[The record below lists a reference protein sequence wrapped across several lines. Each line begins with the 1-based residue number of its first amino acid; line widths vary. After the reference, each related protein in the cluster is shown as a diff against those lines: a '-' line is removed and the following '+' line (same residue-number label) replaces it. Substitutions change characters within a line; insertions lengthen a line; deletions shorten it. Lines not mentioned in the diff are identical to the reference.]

1 MATPEEEEKAAAAA
15 KQSASYKERAL
26 RAEKQL
32 KDNLQDRLNI
42 SMTLVETLKETLGIT
57 KGIGEFDKSLLSIN
71 RKISKSIITQRE
83 DLSDIEGL
91 ERQIEK
97 NNNSIDQSKKLQASL
112 TNSIGED
119 LSKEFK
125 LATSTL
131 DKRREI
137 DEILQKEL
145 EKLNKG
151 EKVDE
156 ARIGRLNEMAQSAD
170 EQIAHAVKNLS
181 VSEQQLLVT
190 DQNAKLLEQTN
201 EEQRERLRLAKQIE
215 AAEGLTGTLVGKLGK
230 LMGFNEKTQNNIKK
244 DAQDALKI
252 KQEEGKLLDGYQGK
266 LQGLSAYAKSFGTNF
281 LKSVTDPAVIFAAI
295 GDSLMRNSKLTN
307 QFQTEL
313 GVSYGNALDMRQALA
328 SSADASGDLFINSE
342 KLQKSF
348 FALKETTGVFF
359 DLSSQSAETFTNLTE
374 RIGLAGA
381 AAGNLTMLMRLQ
393 GKETEKNLENL
404 YDSTGAMLETSKTTA
419 SVKDILGDVATS
431 SKGLQASLSANPGA
445 LAKAAIAA
453 RELGATLSDMEGTQ
467 KSLLDFESS
476 IAAELEAELLT
487 GKQLNLEKARTA
499 ALNND
504 LATVGEE
511 LGKQGVDLASFGKMN
526 YLQQEAMAKAMGM
539 TRDSMGE
546 MVLRAEMQKKS
557 LSEIRD
563 TMGEQAYENA
573 KALGAQDKINAA
585 TEKLK
590 DIFGNILQFLTPV
603 IDALASILGV
613 IGFIGSILAKVNEW
627 TGGFSN
633 KLIGVAIVARSL
645 GMSFGD
651 MFSPKA
657 YIKFFKGLMSKITT
671 SGGLLK
677 GLKSKMGGITDGLKD
692 KSKGM
697 VGGLKDKVKGM
708 LGGDKSNIKFDERM
722 AGGGR
727 FKDVTSGKMV
737 SNKAAAAAG
746 AVKPGAVPK
755 GVTDAAKSS
764 TATPAP
770 KDDGK
775 ALKTKMKNIA
785 EGIKAF
791 ASTDVIKGAVAMII
805 AAPGLVALS
814 LAAIPLKLVEKI
826 NGKAIQEA
834 MKGIANGIK
843 PFGDSKVIAGAF
855 NMLIAAPG
863 LVALSIAALPLKLI
877 EKVNGK
883 ALQAGMKGIAKGL
896 QSFANP
902 MAVLG
907 GLALIPI
914 SIGLI
919 GLGAG
924 AIGLAAV
931 ALLGAAAAVGMGALS
946 GGLVALAA
954 VAVPALIGIGIL
966 GLFGLALMP
975 LGFALSLVAPLI
987 TAVGTAIAT
996 VIMSIA
1002 DAVVTVMPA
1011 LTQGLIDLATKIP
1024 LSGLLGLALAL
1035 PGLALGVGILG
1046 GALLL
1051 SAPGFLI
1058 GSLTLPLI
1066 APALAELNLAIAGI
1080 DGASFLAFSA
1090 GILVLGAG
1098 LLIAAPGFLI
1108 GSLTLPLISPA
1119 LTQLSEAI
1127 SGIDGGNFALFSL
1140 GMIGLA
1146 GGLTI
1151 MGVALP
1157 FVLAGI
1163 GAFTLFGAA
1172 LSLAAPGIEA
1182 AGNAVVKIGNSIA
1195 NIGNAISNILA
1206 SAGAA
1211 ILVIGKSISNTVAS
1225 LTQSLIDLITKV
1237 PITNL
1242 LAIGVALPIFGI
1254 GLAAFGSGV
1263 LMAIPGLLAGALV
1276 LPLITSS
1283 LDGLSG
1289 TLAGIDGKNLLMVG
1303 AGIAG
1308 LAGGLTIL
1316 GIAAPFALIGAGV
1329 LGLVSFALIPL
1340 GNALTAVSPALD
1352 IFAGSFERLADI
1364 DGGSLLGLAVGIGAL
1379 GLVASGLAIMSPLII
1394 IGSGALIILGLS
1406 MGNAAESMKNLA
1418 GVSSDSMIGFAK
1430 SITILGGAASLL
1442 GVIAPLVALGS
1453 GAIFLLGKAINPAA
1467 ESMKKVADVGADSMM
1482 GFAAAIGILGMAAS
1496 GMGLLAPLVALG
1508 AGTIF
1513 LLGQAIV
1520 PAAEAMQNLIGI
1532 SGDSM
1537 MGFSVALNLL
1547 GMAASGMGLLAPL
1560 VALGAGAIFLLGQA
1574 IVPAAEAMK
1583 NLIGISGDS
1592 MMGFSVALNLLG
1604 MAATGMGVLAPLIA
1618 LGAGAIFLLG
1628 KAITPAAE
1636 SMKNLAGI
1644 SADSISAFSAGLSQ
1658 LSKTTV
1664 LIGAF
1669 APIVAL
1675 GAGAIFLLGKAITP
1689 AAESMKSLAGI
1700 SAESILAFSTGLS
1713 MLGSTASML
1722 GIVAPLVILGA
1733 GALYILGN
1741 ALAPAAE
1748 SFTILEGLNASTMLG
1763 FAGALSILGIA
1774 AALFGALS
1782 PAVILGAGALYV
1794 LGNAIVPA
1802 AVAFKMLEGL
1812 DPAIMTSFASSL
1824 FVLGAS
1830 AAFFGGLFPL
1840 VLLGAG
1846 AIAILGLA
1854 LSPLANLAP
1863 KLSLTNTAL
1872 AGIAGSIG
1880 LLGTS
1885 LAGLDTSKLA
1895 ELAEFGES
1903 INITANVSGG
1913 TVGGMSPD
1921 GVGSTPT
1928 GGTTVSVPG
1937 AGESSGEDMKA
1948 MIQETVTAT
1957 IKALVPD
1964 MVAALKSGQ
1973 GNIKVTNDNFNAS
1986 SQNELPSQM
1995 RNVSNNNFA

>member
-97 NNNSIDQSKKLQASL
+97 NNQTIDQSKKLQASL
-112 TNSIGED
+112 TNSIGEG

-131 DKRREI
+131 DRRRKIGEA
-137 DEILQKEL
+137 LQEEL
-145 EKLNKG
+145 QKLNKG

-156 ARIGRLNEMAQSAD
+156 ARIGKLNEMAQAAD
-170 EQIAHAVKNLS
+170 EQIANTVKNLS

-697 VGGLKDKVKGM
+697 MGGLKDKVKGM
-708 LGGDKSNIKFDERM
+708 LGGNKSNIKFDERM

-775 ALKTKMKNIA
+775 ALGTKMKNIA

-855 NMLIAAPG
+855 NMIIAAPG

-931 ALLGAAAAVGMGALS
+931 ALLGAAAAAGMGALT
-946 GGLVALAA
+946 GGLVALGTAA
-954 VAVPALIGIGIL
+954 ATGIPFL
-966 GLFGLALMP
+966 GVLLLGAFGLALIP
-975 LGFALSLVAPLI
+975 FGLALGLVAPLI

-1011 LTQGLIDLATKIP
+1011 LTQSLIDLSNNINVMGLLGLAAGLFTLGMALPVFAIGAMFLMPVIPMLAMFAIGLSMMSSSLSGIEPIITAVGTAISTVISSMADAVTTIIPTLTQSLIDLATKIP
-1024 LSGLLGLALAL
+1024 VANLFALAAALPFLGL
-1035 PGLALGVGILG
+1035 GLMSLG
-1046 GALLL
+1046 GSILF
-1051 SAPGFLI
+1051 SAPGLLI
-1058 GSLTLPLI
+1058 GALVLPII
-1066 APALAELNLAIAGI
+1066 APALAQ
-1080 DGASFLAFSA
+1080 
-1090 GILVLGAG
+1090 LGA
-1098 LLIAAPGFLI
+1098 AMANV
-1108 GSLTLPLISPA
+1108 
-1119 LTQLSEAI
+1119 
-1127 SGIDGGNFALFSL
+1127 DGENFAK
-1140 GMIGLA
+1140 
-1146 GGLTI
+1146 
-1151 MGVALP
+1151 
-1157 FVLAGI
+1157 
-1163 GAFTLFGAA
+1163 FG
-1172 LSLAAPGIEA
+1172 
-1182 AGNAVVKIGNSIA
+1182 
-1195 NIGNAISNILA
+1195 
-1206 SAGAA
+1206 
-1211 ILVIGKSISNTVAS
+1211 
-1225 LTQSLIDLITKV
+1225 
-1237 PITNL
+1237 
-1242 LAIGVALPIFGI
+1242 
-1254 GLAAFGSGV
+1254 
-1263 LMAIPGLLAGALV
+1263 
-1276 LPLITSS
+1276 
-1283 LDGLSG
+1283 
-1289 TLAGIDGKNLLMVG
+1289 
-1303 AGIAG
+1303 
-1308 LAGGLTIL
+1308 
-1316 GIAAPFALIGAGV
+1316 
-1329 LGLVSFALIPL
+1329 
-1340 GNALTAVSPALD
+1340 
-1352 IFAGSFERLADI
+1352 
-1364 DGGSLLGLAVGIGAL
+1364 
-1379 GLVASGLAIMSPLII
+1379 
-1394 IGSGALIILGLS
+1394 
-1406 MGNAAESMKNLA
+1406 
-1418 GVSSDSMIGFAK
+1418 
-1430 SITILGGAASLL
+1430 
-1442 GVIAPLVALGS
+1442 
-1453 GAIFLLGKAINPAA
+1453 
-1467 ESMKKVADVGADSMM
+1467 
-1482 GFAAAIGILGMAAS
+1482 
-1496 GMGLLAPLVALG
+1496 
-1508 AGTIF
+1508 
-1513 LLGQAIV
+1513 
-1520 PAAEAMQNLIGI
+1520 
-1532 SGDSM
+1532 
-1537 MGFSVALNLL
+1537 
-1547 GMAASGMGLLAPL
+1547 
-1560 VALGAGAIFLLGQA
+1560 
-1574 IVPAAEAMK
+1574 
-1583 NLIGISGDS
+1583 
-1592 MMGFSVALNLLG
+1592 
-1604 MAATGMGVLAPLIA
+1604 TG
-1618 LGAGAIFLLG
+1618 
-1628 KAITPAAE
+1628 
-1636 SMKNLAGI
+1636 
-1644 SADSISAFSAGLSQ
+1644 
-1658 LSKTTV
+1658 
-1664 LIGAF
+1664 
-1669 APIVAL
+1669 IVAL
-1675 GAGAIFLLGKAITP
+1675 SVGMLLLG
-1689 AAESMKSLAGI
+1689 
-1700 SAESILAFSTGLS
+1700 
-1713 MLGSTASML
+1713 
-1722 GIVAPLVILGA
+1722 
-1733 GALYILGN
+1733 
-1741 ALAPAAE
+1741 
-1748 SFTILEGLNASTMLG
+1748 
-1763 FAGALSILGIA
+1763 A
-1774 AALFGALS
+1774 AA
-1782 PAVILGAGALYV
+1782 
-1794 LGNAIVPA
+1794 
-1802 AVAFKMLEGL
+1802 
-1812 DPAIMTSFASSL
+1812 
-1824 FVLGAS
+1824 
-1830 AAFFGGLFPL
+1830 PL

-1846 AIAILGLA
+1846 VLLIINPALQLFGEAINSVPTDQLLPLSLGILALGGSLALLGIVAPLALLGTLVIGAFSLALMPLALFGDGLLDSANAIAKIAESIKLLDIGKVALLAIAIGGLT
-1854 LSPLANLAP
+1854 L
-1863 KLSLTNTAL
+1863 AL
-1872 AGIAGSIG
+1872 AGLMVLGPIG
-1880 LLGTS
+1880 LGA
-1885 LAGLDTSKLA
+1885 LAL
-1895 ELAEFGES
+1895 
-1903 INITANVSGG
+1903 
-1913 TVGGMSPD
+1913 VGGISMGAAAVSNSITPPSNTSSISPD
-1921 GVGSTPT
+1921 GAGSTPA
-1928 GGTTVSVPG
+1928 GGTTLSVAG
-1937 AGESSGEDMKA
+1937 AGESSGEDMRA

>member
-1 MATPEEEEKAAAAA
+1 MATPEEEKAIRQEINGLIREYIDLL
-15 KQSASYKERAL
+15 KQAGISQDERNRRESSYNETLSKAGGNLSSLNKLSKDLTIEVNNTSNAVKAMNDDFEGISEQLGAIVTDLGNTGDLGRKILSTFKSL
-26 RAEKQL
+26 RNTTDKIRDDRDLTRVLSEKQL
-32 KDNLQDRLNI
+32 KSEKENLNVQQRRLDREITRGLAAATTESNINKLRANGNDLAADALVSLKTGNTITEAQLEELTKTEGALTGLVGKEKERVLEALNFNKI
-42 SMTLVETLKETLGIT
+42 TGKTSEGYAVIEAQIEKAVQREKQLNKNMGLTSSIVEGLGKLPGLNRIFKAEDVEEVKNLAREALVEQTSLLEQANEARAAGNGELAATLELQARQIELTNRGSTASKVLGKSFSNLKETL
-57 KGIGEFDKSLLSIN
+57 
-71 RKISKSIITQRE
+71 
-83 DLSDIEGL
+83 
-91 ERQIEK
+91 
-97 NNNSIDQSKKLQASL
+97 
-112 TNSIGED
+112 
-119 LSKEFK
+119 
-125 LATSTL
+125 
-131 DKRREI
+131 
-137 DEILQKEL
+137 
-145 EKLNKG
+145 
-151 EKVDE
+151 
-156 ARIGRLNEMAQSAD
+156 
-170 EQIAHAVKNLS
+170 
-181 VSEQQLLVT
+181 
-190 DQNAKLLEQTN
+190 
-201 EEQRERLRLAKQIE
+201 
-215 AAEGLTGTLVGKLGK
+215 
-230 LMGFNEKTQNNIKK
+230 
-244 DAQDALKI
+244 
-252 KQEEGKLLDGYQGK
+252 
-266 LQGLSAYAKSFGTNF
+266 
-281 LKSVTDPAVIFAAI
+281 TDPAAILAAV

-328 SSADASGDLFINSE
+328 NSADASGDLFINSE

-404 YDSTGAMLETSKTTA
+404 YDSTGAMLATSKTTA

-539 TRDSMGE
+539 SRDSMGE

-590 DIFGNILQFLTPV
+590 DIFGNLLQAFTPI
-603 IDALASILGV
+603 IDALAMVLVPIGWLGQA
-613 IGFIGSILAKVNEW
+613 FAKLNEL
-627 TGGFSN
+627 TGGFSS
-633 KLIGVAIVARSL
+633 KLFGAIIIARSL

-708 LGGDKSNIKFDERM
+708 LGGNKSNIKFDERM

-737 SNKAAAAAG
+737 SNKAAEAAG

-755 GVTDAAKSS
+755 GVTDSAKSS

-826 NGKAIQEA
+826 NGKAIQAA

-863 LVALSIAALPLKLI
+863 LVALSIAALPLKLV

-883 ALQAGMKGIAKGL
+883 ALQAAMKGIAKGL

-931 ALLGAAAAVGMGALS
+931 ALLGAAAAAGMGALT
-946 GGLVALAA
+946 GGLVALGTAA
-954 VAVPALIGIGIL
+954 ATGIPFL
-966 GLFGLALMP
+966 GVLLLGAFGLALIP
-975 LGFALSLVAPLI
+975 FGLALGLVAPLI

-1011 LTQGLIDLATKIP
+1011 LTQSLIDLSNNINVGGLLGLAAGLFTLGIALPIFAIGAMTLIPVMPMLAMFAIGLSMMSSSLSAIEPIITAVGTAISTVISSIADAITTVMPALTQSLIDLSNNVNVGGLIGLAAGLFTLGIALPIFAIGAMTLIPVMPMLALFALGVSAMSSSLSGIEPIITAVGTAISTVISSMADAVTTIIPTLTQSLIDLATKIP
-1024 LSGLLGLALAL
+1024 VANLFALATALPFLGL
-1035 PGLALGVGILG
+1035 GLMSLG
-1046 GALLL
+1046 GSILF
-1051 SAPGFLI
+1051 SAPGLLI
-1058 GSLTLPLI
+1058 GALVLPLI
-1066 APALAELNLAIAGI
+1066 APALAQ
-1080 DGASFLAFSA
+1080 
-1090 GILVLGAG
+1090 LGA
-1098 LLIAAPGFLI
+1098 AMANV
-1108 GSLTLPLISPA
+1108 
-1119 LTQLSEAI
+1119 
-1127 SGIDGGNFALFSL
+1127 DGENFAKFGTGIATLSV
-1140 GMIGLA
+1140 GML
-1146 GGLTI
+1146 L
-1151 MGVALP
+1151 L
-1157 FVLAGI
+1157 
-1163 GAFTLFGAA
+1163 GAA
-1172 LSLAAPGIEA
+1172 A
-1182 AGNAVVKIGNSIA
+1182 
-1195 NIGNAISNILA
+1195 
-1206 SAGAA
+1206 
-1211 ILVIGKSISNTVAS
+1211 
-1225 LTQSLIDLITKV
+1225 
-1237 PITNL
+1237 
-1242 LAIGVALPIFGI
+1242 
-1254 GLAAFGSGV
+1254 
-1263 LMAIPGLLAGALV
+1263 
-1276 LPLITSS
+1276 
-1283 LDGLSG
+1283 
-1289 TLAGIDGKNLLMVG
+1289 
-1303 AGIAG
+1303 
-1308 LAGGLTIL
+1308 
-1316 GIAAPFALIGAGV
+1316 
-1329 LGLVSFALIPL
+1329 
-1340 GNALTAVSPALD
+1340 
-1352 IFAGSFERLADI
+1352 
-1364 DGGSLLGLAVGIGAL
+1364 
-1379 GLVASGLAIMSPLII
+1379 
-1394 IGSGALIILGLS
+1394 
-1406 MGNAAESMKNLA
+1406 
-1418 GVSSDSMIGFAK
+1418 
-1430 SITILGGAASLL
+1430 
-1442 GVIAPLVALGS
+1442 
-1453 GAIFLLGKAINPAA
+1453 
-1467 ESMKKVADVGADSMM
+1467 
-1482 GFAAAIGILGMAAS
+1482 
-1496 GMGLLAPLVALG
+1496 
-1508 AGTIF
+1508 
-1513 LLGQAIV
+1513 
-1520 PAAEAMQNLIGI
+1520 
-1532 SGDSM
+1532 
-1537 MGFSVALNLL
+1537 
-1547 GMAASGMGLLAPL
+1547 
-1560 VALGAGAIFLLGQA
+1560 
-1574 IVPAAEAMK
+1574 
-1583 NLIGISGDS
+1583 
-1592 MMGFSVALNLLG
+1592 
-1604 MAATGMGVLAPLIA
+1604 
-1618 LGAGAIFLLG
+1618 
-1628 KAITPAAE
+1628 
-1636 SMKNLAGI
+1636 
-1644 SADSISAFSAGLSQ
+1644 
-1658 LSKTTV
+1658 
-1664 LIGAF
+1664 
-1669 APIVAL
+1669 
-1675 GAGAIFLLGKAITP
+1675 
-1689 AAESMKSLAGI
+1689 
-1700 SAESILAFSTGLS
+1700 
-1713 MLGSTASML
+1713 
-1722 GIVAPLVILGA
+1722 
-1733 GALYILGN
+1733 
-1741 ALAPAAE
+1741 
-1748 SFTILEGLNASTMLG
+1748 
-1763 FAGALSILGIA
+1763 
-1774 AALFGALS
+1774 
-1782 PAVILGAGALYV
+1782 
-1794 LGNAIVPA
+1794 
-1802 AVAFKMLEGL
+1802 
-1812 DPAIMTSFASSL
+1812 
-1824 FVLGAS
+1824 
-1830 AAFFGGLFPL
+1830 PL

-1846 AIAILGLA
+1846 VLLIINPALQTFGEAISSIPTDKLLPLSLGILSLGGSLALLGIVAPLALAGTLVIGAFSLALMPLALFGDGLLDSANAIAKIAESIKLLDIGKVALLAIAIGGLT
-1854 LSPLANLAP
+1854 L
-1863 KLSLTNTAL
+1863 AL
-1872 AGIAGSIG
+1872 AGLMVLGPIG
-1880 LLGTS
+1880 LGA
-1885 LAGLDTSKLA
+1885 LAL
-1895 ELAEFGES
+1895 
-1903 INITANVSGG
+1903 
-1913 TVGGMSPD
+1913 VGGISMGAAAVSNSITPPSNTSSISPD
-1921 GVGSTPT
+1921 GAGSTPA
-1928 GGTTVSVPG
+1928 GGTTLSVAG

-1986 SQNELPSQM
+1986 SQDELPSQM

>member
-26 RAEKQL
+26 RAEEQL
-32 KDNLQDRLNI
+32 KSNLQDRLNI

-97 NNNSIDQSKKLQASL
+97 NNQTITQSKIIQASL
-112 TNSIGED
+112 TNSIGEG

-125 LATSTL
+125 LATSIL
-131 DKRREI
+131 DRRTKI
-137 DEILQKEL
+137 DEVLQRELQK
-145 EKLNKG
+145 LNRG

-156 ARIGRLNEMAQSAD
+156 ARIGKLNEMAQAAD
-170 EQIAHAVKNLS
+170 EQIANTVKNLS

-190 DQNAKLLEQTN
+190 DQNAKLLERTN

-244 DAQDALKI
+244 DAQDALKL

-281 LKSVTDPAVIFAAI
+281 LKSVTDPAVIFVAI
-295 GDSLMRNSKLTN
+295 GDALMRNSKLTN

-328 SSADASGDLFINSE
+328 NSADASGDLFINSK

-404 YDSTGAMLETSKTTA
+404 YNSTGAMLETSKTTA

-453 RELGATLSDMEGTQ
+453 RELGATLSNMEGTQ

-526 YLQQEAMAKAMGM
+526 YIQQEAMAKAMGM

-603 IDALASILGV
+603 IDGLGLLLV
-613 IGFIGSILAKVNEW
+613 PIGWIGQGLAKMNEW
-627 TGGFSN
+627 TGGWSS
-633 KLIGVAIVARSL
+633 KLLGVVIVARSL
-645 GMSFGD
+645 GMSFGS

-677 GLKSKMGGITDGLKD
+677 GLKSKMGGIF
-692 KSKGM
+692 
-697 VGGLKDKVKGM
+697 
-708 LGGDKSNIKFDERM
+708 GGDKSNIKFDKRM

-727 FKDVTSGKMV
+727 FRDLTSGKMV

-775 ALKTKMKNIA
+775 SLKKKMKNIA

-791 ASTDVIKGAVAMII
+791 GNSKVLAGAFNMVMAT
-805 AAPGLVALS
+805 PGLIALS
-814 LAAIPLKLVEKI
+814 LASIPLKLVEKI
-826 NGKAIQEA
+826 NGK
-834 MKGIANGIK
+834 
-843 PFGDSKVIAGAF
+843 V
-855 NMLIAAPG
+855 
-863 LVALSIAALPLKLI
+863 
-877 EKVNGK
+877 
-883 ALQAGMKGIAKGL
+883 LQTGMKGISKGL

-902 MAVLG
+902 MALLG

-931 ALLGAAAAVGMGALS
+931 ALLGAPAAAGMGALT
-946 GGLVALAA
+946 GGLVALGTAA
-954 VAVPALIGIGIL
+954 ATGIPFLGVALL
-966 GLFGLALMP
+966 GAFGLALIP
-975 LGFALSLVAPLI
+975 FGLALGLVAPLI

-1011 LTQGLIDLATKIP
+1011 LTQGLIDL
-1024 LSGLLGLALAL
+1024 SNNVNVMGL
-1035 PGLALGVGILG
+1035 
-1046 GALLL
+1046 
-1051 SAPGFLI
+1051 
-1058 GSLTLPLI
+1058 
-1066 APALAELNLAIAGI
+1066 
-1080 DGASFLAFSA
+1080 
-1090 GILVLGAG
+1090 
-1098 LLIAAPGFLI
+1098 
-1108 GSLTLPLISPA
+1108 
-1119 LTQLSEAI
+1119 
-1127 SGIDGGNFALFSL
+1127 
-1140 GMIGLA
+1140 
-1146 GGLTI
+1146 
-1151 MGVALP
+1151 
-1157 FVLAGI
+1157 
-1163 GAFTLFGAA
+1163 
-1172 LSLAAPGIEA
+1172 
-1182 AGNAVVKIGNSIA
+1182 
-1195 NIGNAISNILA
+1195 
-1206 SAGAA
+1206 
-1211 ILVIGKSISNTVAS
+1211 
-1225 LTQSLIDLITKV
+1225 
-1237 PITNL
+1237 
-1242 LAIGVALPIFGI
+1242 I
-1254 GLAAFGSGV
+1254 GLAAGLATLGYALPLFAVGTMFLVPALPILGLFTGLITALGV
-1263 LMAIPGLLAGALV
+1263 AIPQVAAGMELLVPVFATLAPMALGILQLAGA
-1276 LPLITSS
+1276 IS
-1283 LDGLSG
+1283 
-1289 TLAGIDGKNLLMVG
+1289 
-1303 AGIAG
+1303 
-1308 LAGGLTIL
+1308 
-1316 GIAAPFALIGAGV
+1316 
-1329 LGLVSFALIPL
+1329 
-1340 GNALTAVSPALD
+1340 
-1352 IFAGSFERLADI
+1352 
-1364 DGGSLLGLAVGIGAL
+1364 
-1379 GLVASGLAIMSPLII
+1379 
-1394 IGSGALIILGLS
+1394 
-1406 MGNAAESMKNLA
+1406 
-1418 GVSSDSMIGFAK
+1418 
-1430 SITILGGAASLL
+1430 
-1442 GVIAPLVALGS
+1442 
-1453 GAIFLLGKAINPAA
+1453 
-1467 ESMKKVADVGADSMM
+1467 
-1482 GFAAAIGILGMAAS
+1482 
-1496 GMGLLAPLVALG
+1496 ALG
-1508 AGTIF
+1508 ASFAILSVGTALLMPF
-1513 LLGQAIV
+1513 LPILTLFAG
-1520 PAAEAMQNLIGI
+1520 
-1532 SGDSM
+1532 
-1537 MGFSVALNLL
+1537 
-1547 GMAASGMGLLAPL
+1547 
-1560 VALGAGAIFLLGQA
+1560 LGA
-1574 IVPAAEAMK
+1574 
-1583 NLIGISGDS
+1583 IG
-1592 MMGFSVALNLLG
+1592 MMMST
-1604 MAATGMGVLAPLIA
+1604 TGGE
-1618 LGAGAIFLLG
+1618 G
-1628 KAITPAAE
+1628 TP
-1636 SMKNLAGI
+1636 
-1644 SADSISAFSAGLSQ
+1644 
-1658 LSKTTV
+1658 
-1664 LIGAF
+1664 
-1669 APIVAL
+1669 
-1675 GAGAIFLLGKAITP
+1675 
-1689 AAESMKSLAGI
+1689 
-1700 SAESILAFSTGLS
+1700 
-1713 MLGSTASML
+1713 
-1722 GIVAPLVILGA
+1722 
-1733 GALYILGN
+1733 
-1741 ALAPAAE
+1741 
-1748 SFTILEGLNASTMLG
+1748 
-1763 FAGALSILGIA
+1763 
-1774 AALFGALS
+1774 
-1782 PAVILGAGALYV
+1782 
-1794 LGNAIVPA
+1794 
-1802 AVAFKMLEGL
+1802 
-1812 DPAIMTSFASSL
+1812 
-1824 FVLGAS
+1824 
-1830 AAFFGGLFPL
+1830 
-1840 VLLGAG
+1840 
-1846 AIAILGLA
+1846 
-1854 LSPLANLAP
+1854 
-1863 KLSLTNTAL
+1863 
-1872 AGIAGSIG
+1872 
-1880 LLGTS
+1880 
-1885 LAGLDTSKLA
+1885 
-1895 ELAEFGES
+1895 
-1903 INITANVSGG
+1903 
-1913 TVGGMSPD
+1913 
-1921 GVGSTPT
+1921 PT
-1928 GGTTVSVPG
+1928 GGASVSVAG
-1937 AGESSGEDMKA
+1937 AGENSGEDMKA

-1957 IKALVPD
+1957 IKALVPE

-1986 SQNELPSQM
+1986 SPDELPSQM

>member
-26 RAEKQL
+26 RAEEEL
-32 KDNLQDRLNI
+32 KSNIQDRLNI

-57 KGIGEFDKSLLSIN
+57 RGIGEFDKSLLSVN

-97 NNNSIDQSKKLQASL
+97 NNTGIDQSKKLQASL
-112 TNSIGED
+112 TNSIGES

-125 LATSTL
+125 LATSIL
-131 DKRREI
+131 DRRTKI
-137 DEILQKEL
+137 DEVLQREL
-145 EKLNKG
+145 QKLNKG

-181 VSEQQLLVT
+181 VSEQQLLAT
-190 DQNAKLLEQTN
+190 DQNAKLLERTN

-244 DAQDALKI
+244 DAQAALKL
-252 KQEEGKLLDGYQGK
+252 KQEEGELLDGYQGK
-266 LQGLSAYAKSFGTNF
+266 LQGLGAYAKSFGTNF
-281 LKSVTDPAVIFAAI
+281 LKSVTDPAAVFAAI

-307 QFQTEL
+307 QFQSEL

-359 DLSSQSAETFTNLTE
+359 DLSSQAAETFTNLTE

-404 YDSTGAMLETSKTTA
+404 YNSTGAMLETSKTTA

-539 TRDSMGE
+539 SRDSMGE

-590 DIFGNILQFLTPV
+590 DIFGNLLQAFTPI
-603 IDALASILGV
+603 IDALAMILV
-613 IGFIGSILAKVNEW
+613 PIGWIGQGLAKMNEW
-627 TGGFSN
+627 TGGWSS
-633 KLIGVAIVARSL
+633 KLLGAVIIARSL

-677 GLKSKMGGITDGLKD
+677 GLKSKMGGITDGLKG
-692 KSKGM
+692 KSKGV
-697 VGGLKDKVKGM
+697 VGGLKDKVKGIM
-708 LGGDKSNIKFDERM
+708 
-722 AGGGR
+722 GGGKT
-727 FKDVTSGKMV
+727 KDI
-737 SNKAAAAAG
+737 
-746 AVKPGAVPK
+746 
-755 GVTDAAKSS
+755 AKS
-764 TATPAP
+764 TTGGLTKVGETPAP

-775 ALKTKMKNIA
+775 ALGAKMKNIA
-785 EGIKAF
+785 NGIKAF

-826 NGKAIQEA
+826 NGKATQAA

-843 PFGDSKVIAGAF
+843 PFGDSKVIAGAVA
-855 NMLIAAPG
+855 MLIAAPG
-863 LVALSIAALPLKLI
+863 LVALSIAALPLKLV

-883 ALQAGMKGIAKGL
+883 ALQASMKGIAKGL

-931 ALLGAAAAVGMGALS
+931 ALLGVAAASGMGALT
-946 GGLVALAA
+946 GGLVALGTAA
-954 VAVPALIGIGIL
+954 ATGIPFL
-966 GLFGLALMP
+966 GVLLLGAFGLALIP
-975 LGFALSLVAPLI
+975 FGLALGLVAPLI

-1011 LTQGLIDLATKIP
+1011 LTQSLIDLSNNINVMGLLGLAAGLFTLGMALPVFAIGAMFLMPVIPMLAMFAIGLSMMSSSLSAIEPIITAVGTAISTIISSIADAITTVMPALTQSLIDLSNNVNVGGLIGLAAGLFTLGIALPIFAIGAMTLIPVMPMLAMFAIGVAMMSSSLSGIEPIITAVGTAISTVISSMADAVTTIIPTLTQSLIDLATKIP
-1024 LSGLLGLALAL
+1024 VANLFALAAALPFLGL
-1035 PGLALGVGILG
+1035 GLMSLG
-1046 GALLL
+1046 GSILF
-1051 SAPGFLI
+1051 SAPGLLI
-1058 GSLTLPLI
+1058 GALVLPII
-1066 APALAELNLAIAGI
+1066 APALAQ
-1080 DGASFLAFSA
+1080 
-1090 GILVLGAG
+1090 LGA
-1098 LLIAAPGFLI
+1098 AMANV
-1108 GSLTLPLISPA
+1108 
-1119 LTQLSEAI
+1119 
-1127 SGIDGGNFALFSL
+1127 DGENFAK
-1140 GMIGLA
+1140 
-1146 GGLTI
+1146 
-1151 MGVALP
+1151 
-1157 FVLAGI
+1157 
-1163 GAFTLFGAA
+1163 FG
-1172 LSLAAPGIEA
+1172 
-1182 AGNAVVKIGNSIA
+1182 
-1195 NIGNAISNILA
+1195 
-1206 SAGAA
+1206 
-1211 ILVIGKSISNTVAS
+1211 
-1225 LTQSLIDLITKV
+1225 
-1237 PITNL
+1237 
-1242 LAIGVALPIFGI
+1242 
-1254 GLAAFGSGV
+1254 
-1263 LMAIPGLLAGALV
+1263 
-1276 LPLITSS
+1276 
-1283 LDGLSG
+1283 
-1289 TLAGIDGKNLLMVG
+1289 
-1303 AGIAG
+1303 
-1308 LAGGLTIL
+1308 
-1316 GIAAPFALIGAGV
+1316 
-1329 LGLVSFALIPL
+1329 
-1340 GNALTAVSPALD
+1340 
-1352 IFAGSFERLADI
+1352 
-1364 DGGSLLGLAVGIGAL
+1364 
-1379 GLVASGLAIMSPLII
+1379 
-1394 IGSGALIILGLS
+1394 
-1406 MGNAAESMKNLA
+1406 
-1418 GVSSDSMIGFAK
+1418 
-1430 SITILGGAASLL
+1430 
-1442 GVIAPLVALGS
+1442 
-1453 GAIFLLGKAINPAA
+1453 
-1467 ESMKKVADVGADSMM
+1467 
-1482 GFAAAIGILGMAAS
+1482 
-1496 GMGLLAPLVALG
+1496 
-1508 AGTIF
+1508 
-1513 LLGQAIV
+1513 
-1520 PAAEAMQNLIGI
+1520 
-1532 SGDSM
+1532 
-1537 MGFSVALNLL
+1537 
-1547 GMAASGMGLLAPL
+1547 
-1560 VALGAGAIFLLGQA
+1560 
-1574 IVPAAEAMK
+1574 
-1583 NLIGISGDS
+1583 
-1592 MMGFSVALNLLG
+1592 
-1604 MAATGMGVLAPLIA
+1604 TG
-1618 LGAGAIFLLG
+1618 
-1628 KAITPAAE
+1628 
-1636 SMKNLAGI
+1636 
-1644 SADSISAFSAGLSQ
+1644 
-1658 LSKTTV
+1658 
-1664 LIGAF
+1664 
-1669 APIVAL
+1669 IVAL
-1675 GAGAIFLLGKAITP
+1675 SVGMLLLG
-1689 AAESMKSLAGI
+1689 
-1700 SAESILAFSTGLS
+1700 
-1713 MLGSTASML
+1713 
-1722 GIVAPLVILGA
+1722 
-1733 GALYILGN
+1733 
-1741 ALAPAAE
+1741 
-1748 SFTILEGLNASTMLG
+1748 
-1763 FAGALSILGIA
+1763 A
-1774 AALFGALS
+1774 AA
-1782 PAVILGAGALYV
+1782 
-1794 LGNAIVPA
+1794 
-1802 AVAFKMLEGL
+1802 
-1812 DPAIMTSFASSL
+1812 
-1824 FVLGAS
+1824 
-1830 AAFFGGLFPL
+1830 PL

-1846 AIAILGLA
+1846 VLLIINPALQLFGEAINSVPTDQLLPLSLGILALGGSLALLGIVAPLALAGTLVIGAFSLALMPLALFGDGLLDSANAIAKIAESIKLLDIGKVALLAIAIGGLT
-1854 LSPLANLAP
+1854 L
-1863 KLSLTNTAL
+1863 AL
-1872 AGIAGSIG
+1872 AGLMVLGPIG
-1880 LLGTS
+1880 LGA
-1885 LAGLDTSKLA
+1885 LAL
-1895 ELAEFGES
+1895 
-1903 INITANVSGG
+1903 
-1913 TVGGMSPD
+1913 VGGISMGAAAVSNSITPPSNTSSISPD
-1921 GVGSTPT
+1921 GAGSTPA
-1928 GGTTVSVPG
+1928 GGTTLSVAG

-1986 SQNELPSQM
+1986 SQDELPSQM

>member
-1 MATPEEEEKAAAAA
+1 
-15 KQSASYKERAL
+15 
-26 RAEKQL
+26 
-32 KDNLQDRLNI
+32 
-42 SMTLVETLKETLGIT
+42 
-57 KGIGEFDKSLLSIN
+57 
-71 RKISKSIITQRE
+71 
-83 DLSDIEGL
+83 
-91 ERQIEK
+91 
-97 NNNSIDQSKKLQASL
+97 
-112 TNSIGED
+112 
-119 LSKEFK
+119 
-125 LATSTL
+125 
-131 DKRREI
+131 
-137 DEILQKEL
+137 
-145 EKLNKG
+145 
-151 EKVDE
+151 
-156 ARIGRLNEMAQSAD
+156 
-170 EQIAHAVKNLS
+170 
-181 VSEQQLLVT
+181 
-190 DQNAKLLEQTN
+190 
-201 EEQRERLRLAKQIE
+201 
-215 AAEGLTGTLVGKLGK
+215 
-230 LMGFNEKTQNNIKK
+230 
-244 DAQDALKI
+244 
-252 KQEEGKLLDGYQGK
+252 
-266 LQGLSAYAKSFGTNF
+266 
-281 LKSVTDPAVIFAAI
+281 
-295 GDSLMRNSKLTN
+295 
-307 QFQTEL
+307 
-313 GVSYGNALDMRQALA
+313 
-328 SSADASGDLFINSE
+328 
-342 KLQKSF
+342 
-348 FALKETTGVFF
+348 
-359 DLSSQSAETFTNLTE
+359 
-374 RIGLAGA
+374 
-381 AAGNLTMLMRLQ
+381 
-393 GKETEKNLENL
+393 
-404 YDSTGAMLETSKTTA
+404 
-419 SVKDILGDVATS
+419 
-431 SKGLQASLSANPGA
+431 
-445 LAKAAIAA
+445 
-453 RELGATLSDMEGTQ
+453 
-467 KSLLDFESS
+467 
-476 IAAELEAELLT
+476 
-487 GKQLNLEKARTA
+487 
-499 ALNND
+499 
-504 LATVGEE
+504 
-511 LGKQGVDLASFGKMN
+511 MN

-1002 DAVVTVMPA
+1002 DAVVKVMPA

-1442 GVIAPLVALGS
+1442 GVIALGS

-1733 GALYILGN
+1733 GALY
-1741 ALAPAAE
+1741 
-1748 SFTILEGLNASTMLG
+1748 
-1763 FAGALSILGIA
+1763 
-1774 AALFGALS
+1774 
-1782 PAVILGAGALYV
+1782 V

>member
-32 KDNLQDRLNI
+32 KDNIQDRLNI

-57 KGIGEFDKSLLSIN
+57 RGIGEFDKSLLSIN

-97 NNNSIDQSKKLQASL
+97 NNTSIDQSKKLQASL

-125 LATSTL
+125 LATSIL
-131 DKRREI
+131 DRRRKI

-156 ARIGRLNEMAQSAD
+156 ARIGKLNEMAQAAD
-170 EQIAHAVKNLS
+170 EQIANTVKNLS

-190 DQNAKLLEQTN
+190 DQNTKLLEQTN
-201 EEQRERLRLAKQIE
+201 KEQRERLRLAKQIE

-244 DAQDALKI
+244 DAQASLKI

-281 LKSVTDPAVIFAAI
+281 LKSVTDPAAVFAAI

-404 YDSTGAMLETSKTTA
+404 YDSTGAMLATSKTTA

-573 KALGAQDKINAA
+573 KALGAQDKINEA
-585 TEKLK
+585 TAKLK
-590 DIFGNILQFLTPV
+590 DIFGNLLQAFTPI
-603 IDALASILGV
+603 IDAVTMLLVPIGWLGQA
-613 IGFIGSILAKVNEW
+613 FAKLNEW
-627 TGGFSN
+627 TGGFSS
-633 KLIGVAIVARSL
+633 KLFGAIIIARSL

-657 YIKFFKGLMSKITT
+657 YIKFFKDLMSKITT

-708 LGGDKSNIKFDERM
+708 LGGNKSNIKFDERM

-775 ALKTKMKNIA
+775 ALGTKMKNIA

-826 NGKAIQEA
+826 NGKAIQAA

-855 NMLIAAPG
+855 NMIIAAPG
-863 LVALSIAALPLKLI
+863 LVALSIAALPLKLV

-883 ALQAGMKGIAKGL
+883 ALQAAMKGIAKGL

-931 ALLGAAAAVGMGALS
+931 ALLGAAAAAGMGALT
-946 GGLVALAA
+946 GGLVALGTAA
-954 VAVPALIGIGIL
+954 ATGIPFL
-966 GLFGLALMP
+966 GVLLLGAFGLALIP
-975 LGFALSLVAPLI
+975 FGLALGLVAPLI

-1011 LTQGLIDLATKIP
+1011 LTQSLIDLSNNINVGGLLGLAAGLFTLGIALPIFAIGAMTLIPVMPMLALFALGVSAMSSSLSGIEPIITAVGTAISTVISSMADAVTTIIPTLTQSLIDLATKIP
-1024 LSGLLGLALAL
+1024 VANLFALATALPFLGL
-1035 PGLALGVGILG
+1035 GLMSLG
-1046 GALLL
+1046 GSILF
-1051 SAPGFLI
+1051 SAPGLLI
-1058 GSLTLPLI
+1058 GALVLPLI
-1066 APALAELNLAIAGI
+1066 APALAQ
-1080 DGASFLAFSA
+1080 
-1090 GILVLGAG
+1090 LGA
-1098 LLIAAPGFLI
+1098 AMANV
-1108 GSLTLPLISPA
+1108 
-1119 LTQLSEAI
+1119 
-1127 SGIDGGNFALFSL
+1127 DGENFAKFGTGIATLSV
-1140 GMIGLA
+1140 GML
-1146 GGLTI
+1146 L
-1151 MGVALP
+1151 L
-1157 FVLAGI
+1157 
-1163 GAFTLFGAA
+1163 GAA
-1172 LSLAAPGIEA
+1172 A
-1182 AGNAVVKIGNSIA
+1182 
-1195 NIGNAISNILA
+1195 
-1206 SAGAA
+1206 
-1211 ILVIGKSISNTVAS
+1211 
-1225 LTQSLIDLITKV
+1225 
-1237 PITNL
+1237 
-1242 LAIGVALPIFGI
+1242 
-1254 GLAAFGSGV
+1254 
-1263 LMAIPGLLAGALV
+1263 
-1276 LPLITSS
+1276 
-1283 LDGLSG
+1283 
-1289 TLAGIDGKNLLMVG
+1289 
-1303 AGIAG
+1303 
-1308 LAGGLTIL
+1308 
-1316 GIAAPFALIGAGV
+1316 
-1329 LGLVSFALIPL
+1329 
-1340 GNALTAVSPALD
+1340 
-1352 IFAGSFERLADI
+1352 
-1364 DGGSLLGLAVGIGAL
+1364 
-1379 GLVASGLAIMSPLII
+1379 
-1394 IGSGALIILGLS
+1394 
-1406 MGNAAESMKNLA
+1406 
-1418 GVSSDSMIGFAK
+1418 
-1430 SITILGGAASLL
+1430 
-1442 GVIAPLVALGS
+1442 
-1453 GAIFLLGKAINPAA
+1453 
-1467 ESMKKVADVGADSMM
+1467 
-1482 GFAAAIGILGMAAS
+1482 
-1496 GMGLLAPLVALG
+1496 
-1508 AGTIF
+1508 
-1513 LLGQAIV
+1513 
-1520 PAAEAMQNLIGI
+1520 
-1532 SGDSM
+1532 
-1537 MGFSVALNLL
+1537 
-1547 GMAASGMGLLAPL
+1547 
-1560 VALGAGAIFLLGQA
+1560 
-1574 IVPAAEAMK
+1574 
-1583 NLIGISGDS
+1583 
-1592 MMGFSVALNLLG
+1592 
-1604 MAATGMGVLAPLIA
+1604 
-1618 LGAGAIFLLG
+1618 
-1628 KAITPAAE
+1628 
-1636 SMKNLAGI
+1636 
-1644 SADSISAFSAGLSQ
+1644 
-1658 LSKTTV
+1658 
-1664 LIGAF
+1664 
-1669 APIVAL
+1669 
-1675 GAGAIFLLGKAITP
+1675 
-1689 AAESMKSLAGI
+1689 
-1700 SAESILAFSTGLS
+1700 
-1713 MLGSTASML
+1713 
-1722 GIVAPLVILGA
+1722 
-1733 GALYILGN
+1733 
-1741 ALAPAAE
+1741 
-1748 SFTILEGLNASTMLG
+1748 
-1763 FAGALSILGIA
+1763 
-1774 AALFGALS
+1774 
-1782 PAVILGAGALYV
+1782 
-1794 LGNAIVPA
+1794 
-1802 AVAFKMLEGL
+1802 
-1812 DPAIMTSFASSL
+1812 
-1824 FVLGAS
+1824 
-1830 AAFFGGLFPL
+1830 PL

-1846 AIAILGLA
+1846 VLLIINPALQTFGEAISSIPTDQLLPLSVGILSLGGSLALLGIVAPLALAGTLVIGAFSLALMPLALFGDGLLDSANAIAKIAESIKLLDIGKVALLAIAIGGLT
-1854 LSPLANLAP
+1854 L
-1863 KLSLTNTAL
+1863 AL
-1872 AGIAGSIG
+1872 AGLMVLGPIG
-1880 LLGTS
+1880 LGA
-1885 LAGLDTSKLA
+1885 LAL
-1895 ELAEFGES
+1895 
-1903 INITANVSGG
+1903 
-1913 TVGGMSPD
+1913 VGGISMGAAAVSNSITPPSNTSSISPD
-1921 GVGSTPT
+1921 GAGSTPA
-1928 GGTTVSVPG
+1928 GGTTLSVAG

-1986 SQNELPSQM
+1986 SQDELPSQM